1 MLAHA
6 TASCYNESMPH
17 ERILIV
23 DDDKEIL
30 RLLRGYLEQA
40 GYTVYTAQDGAA
52 ALHTLRREQPDL
64 LLLDLM
70 LPDRDGWEITR
81 LIRSDKHL
89 ADTPI
94 IMLTA
99 RIEDA
104 DKILGL
110 ELGADDYI
118 TKPFN
123 PREVLAR
130 VRALLRR
137 QLRTME
143 PPSATVQVGA
153 LRLDGAR
160 HEVSLDGAPIELTR
174 TEFNLLEALMQ
185 SPGAVFTR
193 AELVEKALGYNYDG
207 IDRTLDTH
215 IKNLRQKLGD
225 DPKHPTYI
233 HTVYGVGYRMAE
245 PV

>member
-1 MLAHA
+1 
-6 TASCYNESMPH
+6 
-17 ERILIV
+17 
-23 DDDKEIL
+23 
-30 RLLRGYLEQA
+30 
-40 GYTVYTAQDGAA
+40 
-52 ALHTLRREQPDL
+52 
-64 LLLDLM
+64 
-70 LPDRDGWEITR
+70 
-81 LIRSDKHL
+81 
-89 ADTPI
+89 
-94 IMLTA
+94 MLTA

-123 PREVLAR
+123 PRGAGPGASAPSSPPVAHHGAAICQSGR
-130 VRALLRR
+130 VCCGWTAPRSDRGRR
-137 QLRTME
+137 TR
-143 PPSATVQVGA
+143 
-153 LRLDGAR
+153 RLDPHRVQPA
-160 HEVSLDGAPIELTR
+160 
-174 TEFNLLEALMQ
+174 EALMQ

-245 PV
+245 SV